1 MNIYV
6 IIGHVAKGQIAKGHI
21 ANGHIAKGHIATLM
35 ITERHGHGGIQA
47 PADGTS

>member
-6 IIGHVAKGQIAKGHI
+6 IIGHVAKGQIAKGQ
-21 ANGHIAKGHIATLM
+21 IAKGQIATLM

>member
-6 IIGHVAKGQIAKGHI
+6 IIGHVAKGQIAKGQ
-21 ANGHIAKGHIATLM
+21 IATLM